1 MSLYTIIL
9 LYFLLVILTIYMV
22 NRNFKIYYLYGLI
35 LYQTITI
42 IPSIIYIE
50 TGKYIAEQGKT
61 GYYVGAVWYYA
72 VFYLITLLIVYATH
86 NTLKK
91 IKLTTF
97 ELKINH
103 KPFEEKA
110 VIVIVSIVF
119 FLLFFNLAQSPIP
132 LFGHVSRFDFWK
144 YAKFPI
150 LGKIFGNT
158 AMFLPFALGILF
170 KKFKKLSISGMLLYI
185 IYNFLIGQKFSPIL
199 SGSFSFFLPLVLAS
213 KTQIKLK
220 SIIKLKFIIPALLV
234 VFSAYKVIY
243 NKYEKIHP
251 FAVIKI
257 YNPNEA
263 ILYRIFGLQGHLFWG
278 ATETFA
284 HRNMPNS
291 WNPLELNYGMHKMMR
306 YFSNADKEKLEQN
319 MKGGFSYTNA
329 YPAVLFMIFPV
340 SIAYLF
346 HILIVIFILSLSGWI
361 LMKLITNHSYLFA
374 IISFQFYIWTIY
386 ALTMGYFYKL
396 KFGILFNLIVLGLS
410 YYYEQT
416 KKIKHE

>member
-1 MSLYTIIL
+1 MSLYINIA
-9 LYFLLVILTIYMV
+9 LYLGLVILTIYLL

-35 LYQTITI
+35 LYQTMTI

-50 TGKYIAEQGKT
+50 TGKYIAEQGRS
-61 GYYVGAVWYYA
+61 GYFVGAVWYYA
-72 VFYLITLLIVYATH
+72 FFYLITLVFVYATS

-91 IKLTTF
+91 IKLSTF

-103 KPFEEKA
+103 KPFEDKA
-110 VIVIVSIVF
+110 IITLVVVVF
-119 FLLFFNLAQSPIP
+119 MLLFFNLALSPIP
-132 LFGHVSRFDFWK
+132 LFGQVSRFEFWK

-150 LGKIFGNT
+150 LGKLFGNT
-158 AMFLPFALGILF
+158 AMFLPFSLGLLF
-170 KKFKKLSISGMLLYI
+170 KKYKKFTIFSMVLYFA
-185 IYNFLIGQKFSPIL
+185 YNFLIGQKFSPIL
-199 SGSFSFFLPLVLAS
+199 SGSFSFFLPIVLAS
-213 KTQIKLK
+213 SNQIKLK
-220 SIIKLKFIIPALLV
+220 AILKLKFILPALLV
-234 VFSAYKVIY
+234 VFSVYKIIY
-243 NKYEKIHP
+243 NKYEKTHP
-251 FAVIKI
+251 YAVIKI

-263 ILYRIFGLQGHLFWG
+263 MLYRIFGLQGHLFWG

-284 HRNMPNS
+284 HKKIPVS
-291 WNPLELNYGMHKMMR
+291 WDPLELNYGMHKMMR
-306 YFSNADKEKLEQN
+306 YFSNANKEKLEQN

-346 HILIVIFILSLSGWI
+346 HILIVVFILSLSGWI
-361 LMKLITNHSYLFA
+361 LMRLITNHSYLFA
-374 IISFQFYIWTIY
+374 VVSFQFYIWTIY

-396 KFGILFNLIVLGLS
+396 KFGLIFNLLVLGLS